1 MPALLSRRITAQL
14 LILAAATAALFPT
27 EARAVSS
34 GCQQVNAGAW
44 NAALQSFSIGATLT
58 GFDVGDRLHFTVSG
72 HGQLTLLGSSG
83 GSFLSV
89 LVVNTPGSG
98 HFTVGPPYTTF
109 RPLNDAIAGPLIITT
124 TCTPAPNPPNPVNP
138 SDASHSRAVTGAFLA
153 ARVNG
158 ILLNDP
164 SATSLLNR
172 SNSPAPQK
180 VVGAANVASG
190 PAASGSAMGLGND
203 ASTDTVGPKAIRFS
217 QSLSQLRRQAAE
229 AQMAR
234 ERMSL
239 GAGGGGVLPLAYEIA
254 SPWDIW
260 VEVRYS
266 AFDDDTAGLDRKGHV
281 GVLYLGGDYRVTQ
294 NMIVGVLVQLDRA
307 KDDSD
312 VYTSKVA
319 GNGWLAGP
327 YMSARIDDNV
337 YFDLRAAWGR
347 SSNSLTHTNT
357 ETSGDFDTTRWL
369 VKGTLSGNWVFD
381 YWRITP
387 SAELA
392 YAEESQNAFINSA
405 GTLIAGQDV
414 SLGRL
419 QFGPE
424 IGYRFAHSADTFIEP
439 FAGIKGVWDFADPD
453 AAIIDDYVVGPGDFW
468 GRLQGGLNVVTSS
481 GWQVRSLASWDGLG
495 TGGYDGYTLQGI
507 VKVPLN

>member
-1 MPALLSRRITAQL
+1 MPELLSRRITAPL
-14 LILAAATAALFPT
+14 LALLCASVAFLPSA
-27 EARAVSS
+27 ARAVSS
-34 GCQQVNAGAW
+34 GCQKVNAGTW

-58 GFDVGDRLHFTVSG
+58 GFDNGDRLHFTVRG
-72 HGQLTLLGSSG
+72 YGQLALLASSG

-89 LVVNTPGSG
+89 LFVNSPGSG
-98 HFTVGPPYTTF
+98 SFTVAAPYTVF
-109 RPLNDAIAGPLIITT
+109 RTLNDAVSGPLNVTA
-124 TCTPAPNPPNPVNP
+124 TCTPAPNPPSPVNP

-153 ARVNG
+153 ARVNA

-164 SATSLLNR
+164 GATSLLNR
-172 SNSPAPQK
+172 ADSS
-180 VVGAANVASG
+180 VRG
-190 PAASGSAMGLGND
+190 PAGSAGGPGEFGSAMGLGNE
-203 ASTDTVGPKAIRFS
+203 ASADTVGPKAIRFS

-239 GAGGGGVLPLAYEIA
+239 GAGDAGALPLAYEIA

-260 VEVRYS
+260 VEGRYS

-281 GVLYLGGDYRVTQ
+281 GVLYLGGDYRVTP

-307 KDDSD
+307 KDSSD
-312 VYTSKVA
+312 VYTSKVT

-347 SSNSLTHTNT
+347 SSNSITHANT

-369 VKGTLSGNWVFD
+369 VKGTLAGNWVLD
-381 YWRITP
+381 HWRITP

-392 YAEESQNAFINSA
+392 YAEESADAFTNSA
-405 GTLIAGQDV
+405 GTFIAGQDV

-439 FAGIKGVWDFADPD
+439 FAAIKGVWDFDNPN
-453 AAIIDDYVVGPGDFW
+453 AAIIDGYVVGPGEFW
-468 GRLQGGLNVVTSS
+468 GRLQGGLNVATSS
-481 GWQVRSLASWDGLG
+481 GGQVRSLASWDGLG
-495 TGGYDGYTLQGI
+495 TGGYNGYTLQGTLNI
-507 VKVPLN
+507 PLN